1 MPAFPPPRCD
11 KRAGGGSGVGVGGG
25 GGDDNKQRGFDQLIE
40 PLDPNHLKSET
51 EAQEVSCKSD
61 WC

>member
-11 KRAGGGSGVGVGGG
+11 ERAGGGGGG
-25 GGDDNKQRGFDQLIE
+25 ADNKQRGLDQLIE